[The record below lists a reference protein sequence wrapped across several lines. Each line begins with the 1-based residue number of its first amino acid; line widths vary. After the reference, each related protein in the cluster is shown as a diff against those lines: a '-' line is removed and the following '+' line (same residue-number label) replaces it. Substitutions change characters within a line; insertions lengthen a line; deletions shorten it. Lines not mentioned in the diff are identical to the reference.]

1 MEGTLRCSPALL
13 RRSAT
18 ISQYFIYASVL
29 SSFLAEQLERG
40 KGKKKRQRAV
50 GYISWLD
57 GYV

>member
-1 MEGTLRCSPALL
+1 M
-13 RRSAT
+13 
-18 ISQYFIYASVL
+18 L

>member
-1 MEGTLRCSPALL
+1 MNNPRPTGFAETVSDDFPVFHP
-13 RRSAT
+13 RSRA
-18 ISQYFIYASVL
+18 FL
-29 SSFLAEQLERG
+29 LAEQLERG